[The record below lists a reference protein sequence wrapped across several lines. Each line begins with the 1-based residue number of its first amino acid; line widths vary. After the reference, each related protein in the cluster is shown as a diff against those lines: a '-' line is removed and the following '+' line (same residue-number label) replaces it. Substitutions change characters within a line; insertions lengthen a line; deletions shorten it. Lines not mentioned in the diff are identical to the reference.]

1 MLLVNPGPVTLAERV
16 RRASLQPD
24 NCHPEGEFF
33 ASQEEAREPLPSIY
47 GLDPK
52 VWTTVLYNGLG
63 HGRPQYALHSGSA
76 CLPSAGGLARLGIEP
91 MLSPQESSVVLRSYG
106 LPAGM
111 SDVSSAD
118 LNRLLKC
125 VARQLT

>member
-1 MLLVNPGPVTLAERV
+1 V
-16 RRASLQPD
+16 
-24 NCHPEGEFF
+24 
-33 ASQEEAREPLPSIY
+33 Y

-52 VWTTVLYNGLG
+52 VWTAVLLTGPGPGRNTPFTPAMHACYSLG
-63 HGRPQYALHSGSA
+63 DWPRSGS
-76 CLPSAGGLARLGIEP
+76 IET